1 MNWDDYKKQVK
12 AADPVARG
20 YIEEM
25 ESLARQDS
33 AETGQAT
40 RIYEARTNLGLSRGY
55 VAKAVGISEEELQQI
70 EEGSSKPSQSVLSR
84 LSALFH
90 LPGEYFIQDD
100 AFEED
105 GDRKEIKNL
114 HSFKKKMAAQ
124 GDQPK

>member
-1 MNWDDYKKQVK
+1 MNWYDYKKQVK
-12 AADPVARG
+12 DTDPVAG
-20 YIEEM
+20 ADIEEM
-25 ESLARQDS
+25 ESLARKDS
-33 AETGQAT
+33 AGTRQADK
-40 RIYEARTNLGLSRGY
+40 IYEARTNLGLSRGY
-55 VAKAVGISEEELQQI
+55 VAKAAGISKEELQQI
-70 EEGSSKPSQSVLSR
+70 EEGSSTPSQSVLLR